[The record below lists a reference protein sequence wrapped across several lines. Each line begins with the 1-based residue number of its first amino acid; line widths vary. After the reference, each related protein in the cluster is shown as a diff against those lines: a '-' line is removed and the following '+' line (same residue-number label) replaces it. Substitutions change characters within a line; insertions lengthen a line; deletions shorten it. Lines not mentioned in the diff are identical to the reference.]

1 MPLNPN
7 RARTAALPERA
18 RLPSIIT
25 VKVQDTHSDHHQ
37 TENNHNIQLLEIYI
51 RSVRNGPSHERLF

>member
-18 RLPSIIT
+18 RLPSTIT
-25 VKVQDTHSDHHQ
+25 VKVQDAHFYHHQ
-37 TENNHNIQLLEIYI
+37 TGNNRSIQLLEIYI
-51 RSVRNGPSHERLF
+51 RSVQNGTSHERLF